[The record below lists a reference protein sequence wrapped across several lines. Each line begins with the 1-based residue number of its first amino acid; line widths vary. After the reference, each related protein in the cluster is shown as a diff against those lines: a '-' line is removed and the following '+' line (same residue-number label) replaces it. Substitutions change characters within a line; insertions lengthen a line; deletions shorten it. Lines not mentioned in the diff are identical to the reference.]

1 MKKSPRNT
9 KRAPLL
15 PLSVEGA
22 FDRVAVD
29 VLCPFKLSSRQNR
42 HIVVFSDY
50 LTRWCEVLPVPSIE
64 ANVIGRLLVNEI
76 IARPG
81 APRVLL
87 SDRGTNFLSKLV
99 AEVCN
104 FFKFRK

>member
-15 PLSVEGA
+15 PLFVEGA

-29 VLCPFKLSSRQNR
+29 VLGPFKPSSRQNR
-42 HIVVFSDY
+42 HIVVFSEY
-50 LTRWCEVLPVPSIE
+50 LPRWCEAFPVPSVE
-64 ANVIGRLLVNEI
+64 AFVNARLLVDEI
-76 IARPG
+76 IARHG

-87 SDRGTNFLSKLV
+87 SDRGTELSL
-99 AEVCN
+99 
-104 FFKFRK
+104 